1 MKLRNKKLN
10 NKGFSL
16 VELIVVVLIIAIIAV
31 ALAPQV
37 MKWVSKSKDSVDSN
51 NIASIKSSV
60 NTAIAAVGELPSA
73 ELTFYVTKEGISGS
87 EADLKTYKDELA
99 EIFNGDFS
107 APSKGGSFKVTVSTT
122 GAVTV
127 EVNNDKPSESIVIKA
142 NSSES
147 K

>member
-37 MKWVSKSKDSVDSN
+37 MKWVSKSKDSVDAN

-73 ELTFYVTKEGISGS
+73 ELTFYITKDGVYGT
-87 EADLKTYKDELA
+87 EADLAVYKDEIA
-99 EIFNGDFS
+99 EIFNGDYS
-107 APSKGGSFKVTVSTT
+107 EPSKGGSFKVVVSTT

-127 EVNNDKPSESIVIKA
+127 EVSEETSGSVVIKS
-142 NSSES
+142 NSAE
-147 K
+147 

>member
-73 ELTFYVTKEGISGS
+73 ELTFYVTKDGISGT
-87 EADLKTYKDELA
+87 EADLATYKDELA
-99 EIFNGDFS
+99 EIFNGDYS
-107 APSKGGSFKVTVSTT
+107 EPSKGGAF
-122 GAVTV
+122 
-127 EVNNDKPSESIVIKA
+127 
-142 NSSES
+142 
-147 K
+147 